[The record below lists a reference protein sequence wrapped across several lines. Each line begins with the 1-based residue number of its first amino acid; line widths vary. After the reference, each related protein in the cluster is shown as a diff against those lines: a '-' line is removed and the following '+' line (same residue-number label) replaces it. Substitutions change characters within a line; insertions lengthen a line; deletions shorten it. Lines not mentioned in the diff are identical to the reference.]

1 MRSALLFLL
10 FATIGLQFRA
20 DASAEKRSH
29 DVRDYQLT
37 TVCAETVEEHDLKT
51 FEINDLVSTPQVVMR
66 QPAAQLYVTE
76 VYFEPYFRGLLFKRG
91 DESVLHCYV
100 HYIRPNFILLERSER
115 WMIFE
120 NGGRQATEAH
130 IHSYISCG
138 SNCGYSRYESITFF
152 DDPKVPKDE
161 EGMLHSSPLP
171 PLYWLGGDTHPN
183 EYPSRWFRSYLTDEE
198 QVIFNRIV
206 RDG

>member
-1 MRSALLFLL
+1 MRSALLCLL
-10 FATIGLQFRA
+10 FATSGLLFRA
-20 DASAEKRSH
+20 DASAEKLSH

-91 DESVLHCYV
+91 DEAVLHCYV
-100 HYIRPNFILLERSER
+100 HYIYPNFILLERSER

-161 EGMLHSSPLP
+161 EGMLHSSPCPHSTGLVVIP
-171 PLYWLGGDTHPN
+171 TPTST
-183 EYPSRWFRSYLTDEE
+183 SRWFRSYLTDEE
-198 QVIFNRIV
+198 RVIFDRII
-206 RDG
+206 DEG